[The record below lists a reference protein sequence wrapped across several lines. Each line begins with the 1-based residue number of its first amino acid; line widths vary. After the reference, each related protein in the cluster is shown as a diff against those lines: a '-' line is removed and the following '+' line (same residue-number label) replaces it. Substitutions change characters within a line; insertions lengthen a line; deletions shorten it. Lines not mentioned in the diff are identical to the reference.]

1 MAKLKKIS
9 VQPLTP
15 LEALDLKVASTQ
27 HVDVSELP
35 GDVQAKLHSD
45 LMKIAQKSEGVIVI
59 NSFGETPFV
68 STVMRT
74 SKEKKKF
81 YAFPEPN
88 PVHLYYKIGIGHL
101 EAAEIKKK
109 EFTHMHGAHPEKEFE
124 GFGTYFE
131 SLVTGI
137 VFMLMTMEGFVN
149 QLLSEGAVYAV
160 NGNEKSKADVEW
172 MNLTDKIM
180 FVVPE
185 ITGIDFR
192 VTNAQAYGRITK
204 LNEIRNELIHLKKV
218 EAANFTIYQ
227 DLFKQ
232 LLDFQILESA
242 DAVFEFVTTL
252 KPGYFKEQA
261 E

>member
-15 LEALDLKVASTQ
+15 LDALDLQVASTK

-35 GDVQAKLHSD
+35 REIQEKLHSD
-45 LMKIAQKSEGVIVI
+45 LMGIAQKSKGVIVV
-59 NSFGETPFV
+59 NSIGDTPFV

-74 SKEKKKF
+74 SKAKKKF

-88 PVHLYYKIGIGHL
+88 PVQLYYQIGIGHM
-101 EAAEIKKK
+101 EAAAIKKQ
-109 EFTHMHGAHPEKEFE
+109 EFIEMHGAHPEREFE
-124 GFGTYFE
+124 GYSTYFE

-137 VFMLMTMEGFVN
+137 VFMLMTMEGFIN
-149 QLLSEGAVYAV
+149 QMLSEGAVYTV
-160 NGNEKSKADVEW
+160 NGNEKSKAEVEW
-172 MNLTDKIM
+172 MNLTDKIT
-180 FVVPE
+180 FVVPG

-192 VTNAQAYGRITK
+192 VTNALAFGRITK
-204 LNEIRNELIHLKKV
+204 LNDVRNELIHLKKV
-218 EAANFTIYQ
+218 EAANFTFYQ

-232 LLDFQILESA
+232 LLDFQIYESA
-242 DAVFEFVTTL
+242 EAVFEFVTTL
-252 KPGYFKEQA
+252 KPGYFKEVA